1 MFCKNKKQQNA
12 FNSKRLDASNINQD
26 LSELYPQAK
35 TKRAIKSKTIDMNYY
50 IQDDYGS
57 ANDCTLTSLTTIIY
71 YHCKKE
77 IDHRAIYSVVRNW
90 AEKHFFNGKS
100 GTFPLFI
107 KRIFDK
113 SLKSLNIKALNTKA
127 AMVKGIGFNLNTIKK
142 AIDNKKPIAFSI
154 FNDGRDYYS
163 NHTITI
169 VGYEIFKLDNNKK
182 VTMLLVYDNWTTS
195 LSYVDYDLV
204 CTISSVNY

>member
-1 MFCKNKKQQNA
+1 MINKKSN
-12 FNSKRLDASNINQD
+12 FYNKRLGGHNIENYLLEKFPGAKEVKSISKKVIEMDAFCQRNLGEASD
-26 LSELYPQAK
+26 
-35 TKRAIKSKTIDMNYY
+35 
-50 IQDDYGS
+50 G
-57 ANDCTLTSLTTIIY
+57 DCTLTSLTTIIY

-142 AIDNKKPIAFSI
+142 TIDNKKPIAFSI